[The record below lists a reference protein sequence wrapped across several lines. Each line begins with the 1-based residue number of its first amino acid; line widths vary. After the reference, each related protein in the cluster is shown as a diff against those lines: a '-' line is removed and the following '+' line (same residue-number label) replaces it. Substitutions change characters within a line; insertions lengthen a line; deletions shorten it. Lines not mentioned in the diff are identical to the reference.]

1 MSIDSTLQ
9 TILTHVQPEKAT
21 EVAQSLRDLVVQ
33 VQATAA
39 KSFTHAVSNV
49 SLTTALSE
57 FDASIADF
65 TRARITPEE
74 FMALVSHLPLKAL
87 DLKVT
92 NKTRDR
98 VKTAI
103 QKVYD
108 QVLKGIRDD
117 VGTGSASNTF
127 MCSVINNMPDLT
139 NNDREMIKSAI
150 ANNMSMMLPRN
161 MRFTRW
167 ARTLIGDCG
176 WVATLGLMNPH
187 FLKAVEKPLEK
198 SKTDGS
204 SIFPGDS
211 IHEHA
216 DVFGGEL
223 AAITLIPPN
232 DAVVNVNYSFDPEYG
247 DTFLEVYNEGE
258 NCSQTIKKLLGL
270 ASAYYMMEETV
281 VFGANCVRLKI
292 LHETL
297 KTL

>member
-9 TILTHVQPEKAT
+9 TILAHVQPEKAT
-21 EVAQSLRDLVVQ
+21 EVAHSLRDLVVQ

-74 FMALVSHLPLKAL
+74 FMALVSHLPLKPL
-87 DLKVT
+87 NLKVT
-92 NKTRDR
+92 DKSQARI
-98 VKTAI
+98 KTAI
-103 QKVYD
+103 QNVYD
-108 QVLKGIRDD
+108 QVLKGLRDD
-117 VGTGSASNTF
+117 VGTGSAGNTF
-127 MCSVINNMPDLT
+127 MCSAINNMPDLT
-139 NNDREMIKSAI
+139 NNDREMIKTSI
-150 ANNMSMMLPRN
+150 ANNMSLMLPRN
-161 MRFTRW
+161 VRFTRLTK
-167 ARTLIGDCG
+167 ALVDDCG

-187 FLKAVEKPLEK
+187 FLKAIEKPLEK
-198 SKTDGS
+198 SKTNGS

-216 DVFGGEL
+216 DVIGDEL

-232 DAVVNVNYSFDPEYG
+232 DAVVNVTYSFDTEYG
-247 DTFLEVYNEGE
+247 DTFLEVYNEGDDY
-258 NCSQTIKKLLGL
+258 SQAIKKLLGGP
-270 ASAYYMMEETV
+270 SAYYMVEETV
-281 VFGANCVRLKI
+281 VFGANCARLKI

>member
-49 SLTTALSE
+49 SLTTVLSE

-74 FMALVSHLPLKAL
+74 FMALVSHLSLKPLN
-87 DLKVT
+87 LKVT
-92 NKTRDR
+92 DKSRAR
-98 VKTAI
+98 IKTAI
-103 QKVYD
+103 QNVYD
-108 QVLKGIRDD
+108 QVLKGLRDD
-117 VGTGSASNTF
+117 VGTGSAGNIF
-127 MCSVINNMPDLT
+127 MCSAINNMPDLT
-139 NNDREMIKSAI
+139 NNDREMIKSSI

-161 MRFTRW
+161 IRFTRW
-167 ARTLIGDCG
+167 TKTLVDDCG

-187 FLKAVEKPLEK
+187 FLKAIEKPLEK
-198 SKTDGS
+198 SKSNGS

-216 DVFGGEL
+216 DVIGDDL

-232 DAVVNVNYSFDPEYG
+232 DAVVNVTYSFDTEYG
-247 DTFLEVYNEGE
+247 DTFLEVYNEGDDY
-258 NCSQTIKKLLGL
+258 SQAIKKLLGH
-270 ASAYYMMEETV
+270 ASAYYMVEETV